1 MGTEISDEQLPI
13 DRELGAAVLSLLPDE
28 WTGALLTVEKVP
40 GEGDAERYH
49 IQIAPTGKGKGSVTP
64 DEDVELAVQ
73 KLFLLNQRF
82 KTGLKSIAYTYR
94 QKKDGSW
101 GQVGE
106 YEYDDADEEAVG

>member
-1 MGTEISDEQLPI
+1 MATELSEEQLPI

-28 WTGALLTVEKVP
+28 WTGALLRVERVP
-40 GEGDAERYH
+40 GEEEAERYR
-49 IQIAPTGKGKGSVTP
+49 IQLTPTGKGQGSVTP
-64 DEDVELAVQ
+64 DEEVEVAVQ
-73 KLFLLNQRF
+73 KLFLLHQRF
-82 KTGLKSIAYTYR
+82 KTGLQSISYTYR